1 MKIFKQSLLVFA
13 AMLLACFSANAK
25 PGWPANYQG
34 VMLQGFYW
42 DSFYDS
48 SWANLESQADELSQ
62 YFSLIWIPN
71 SARAAS
77 NPGMGYDPVYW
88 FTNHNTK
95 FGTEAELR
103 SMIKTFKAKGTGI
116 IEDVVINHRSGV
128 SNWTNFP
135 SEQWNGQTW
144 HIGVDGICSTDEVK
158 DAPGQ
163 AKPTG
168 APDTGEDFNGSRD
181 LDHTNLNVQNNC
193 KNYCKFLLEDMGY
206 AGFRYDMVKGYGGQ
220 YTKIYNEYSQP
231 EFSVGEY
238 WDGSYDAVKDWIEAT
253 GKTSAAFDF
262 PCKYQINKAFSS
274 NNMKEL
280 VWKANGTTDQPAGM
294 IHFGYPQ
301 YSVTFVDNHDTYRDG
316 SKFTDSRVVA
326 ANAFILFSPG
336 TPCIFL
342 PHWKAYKAELKK
354 LIALRNAVGIHNMSA
369 VRVMKN
375 ESNCYMAEITGTKGK
390 AVVKIGSA
398 QVSPDGY
405 SDSDIKASGN
415 DYCVWSKVNGG
426 GGGDD
431 PTPQPTVPAQLY
443 LLGNLEGAAGWG
455 STPGE
460 GIKMTK
466 NGDKFTVTGV
476 KFVLASATETLCY
489 FNLTDF
495 VASTWADLNLDANR
509 YGAAKEGE
517 TVTVGTPAT
526 ITPYLKDVSAEG
538 CLSWTIAP
546 GTYDITADFATMK
559 LTVVNSG
566 DEPLP
571 VKPVVK
577 ANPVSGTLFTTSVAV
592 SLSVNPAGTIY
603 YTTDGTTPT
612 ASSEKYTTPL
622 NFTETTTL
630 KTLAISTE
638 GEKSD
643 VQTFTYTKKQ
653 GGDDP
658 TTLTIYYDNS
668 VTSWSK
674 VLCYSFANDAA
685 NGDAWPGSEMTKAEG
700 NVWKTTVPAGSSV
713 VFNNGSGT
721 QTVDVV
727 GVQNNHVYKGSNEA
741 GNNKGHKKCTDE
753 GEYQGGDDPQPEVPA
768 TLGVLSTPWGGDT
781 ANEIAVTP
789 MSQTDANIWSVENY
803 TVGAVP
809 PAPGQTTAS
818 ADGYVQFAVNLDAT
832 TWDELNADDRYG
844 AAVEG
849 EAIVFS
855 GLSSSVALK
864 CFTNSAALDADK
876 AGACNAFKITPGTYD
891 FKVTFAAGGN
901 ITLDVKMYSSGVEC
915 VGIDADNEYEAEY
928 FNLQG
933 VKVENPSNGIYI
945 RRANGKVSKVFV
957 K

>member
-42 DSFYDS
+42 DSFDDS

-238 WDGSYDAVKDWIEAT
+238 WDGSYDAVKGWIEAT

-316 SKFTDSRVVA
+316 SKFTSSKVVA

-415 DYCVWSKVNGG
+415 DYCVWSKVHGG

-431 PTPQPTVPAQLY
+431 PTPQHTVPAQLY

-466 NGDKFTVTGV
+466 SGDKFTVTGV
-476 KFVLASATETLCY
+476 KFVLASATETKCY

-577 ANPVSGTLFTTSVAV
+577 ANPVSGTSFTTSVAV

-612 ASSEKYTTPL
+612 ASSAKYTTPL

-768 TLGVLSTPWGGDT
+768 TLGVLSTPWGANT
-781 ANEIAVTP
+781 SNEIAVTP

-915 VGIDADNEYEAEY
+915 VGIDADNEYEVEY

>member
-238 WDGSYDAVKDWIEAT
+238 WDGSYDAVKGWIEAT

-316 SKFTDSRVVA
+316 SKFTSSKVVA

-398 QVSPDGY
+398 QVSPVGY
-405 SDSDIKASGN
+405 SDADIKASGN
-415 DYCVWSKVNGG
+415 DYCVWSKVN

-643 VQTFTYTKKQ
+643 VQTFSYTKKQ